1 MVRTEIP
8 EGKKSSYNPGS
19 VENLTLFRKFEDF
32 ILYFE
37 PIVERFPHREH
48 FALQA
53 DIKRCMHRI
62 IELIIVTNKSS
73 RKLEGWH
80 KIDTE
85 LQILKFYVRL
95 SYKKGSSYL
104 TMHGYE
110 TAEKK
115 LVEIGK
121 ILGGLIKRGS

>member
-1 MVRTEIP
+1 MNE
-8 EGKKSSYNPGS
+8 ENNFNYLPGN
-19 VENLTLFRKFEDF
+19 VENLILFRKFEDF

-62 IELIIVTNKSS
+62 AELIIVTNKSS

-80 KIDTE
+80 KVDTE
-85 LQILKFYVRL
+85 LEMLRFYIRL

-104 TMHGYE
+104 SFHGYE

-115 LVEIGK
+115 VNEIGK
-121 ILGGLIKRGS
+121 ILGSLIKKGS

>member
-1 MVRTEIP
+1 MNE
-8 EGKKSSYNPGS
+8 KNNFNYLPGN
-19 VENLTLFRKFEDF
+19 VENLILFRKFEDF

-48 FALQA
+48 FALQT

-62 IELIIVTNKSS
+62 AELIIVTNKSS

-80 KIDTE
+80 KVDTE
-85 LQILKFYVRL
+85 LEMLRFYIRL

-104 TMHGYE
+104 SFHGYE

-115 LVEIGK
+115 ISEIGK
-121 ILGGLIKRGS
+121 ILGGLIKKGS

>member
-1 MVRTEIP
+1 MNE
-8 EGKKSSYNPGS
+8 ENNFNYLPGN
-19 VENLTLFRKFEDF
+19 VENLILFRKFEDF

-53 DIKRCMHRI
+53 DIKRCIHRI
-62 IELIIVTNKSS
+62 AELIIVTNKSS

-80 KIDTE
+80 KVDTE
-85 LQILKFYVRL
+85 LEMLRFYIRL

-104 TMHGYE
+104 SFHGYE

-115 LVEIGK
+115 INEIGK
-121 ILGGLIKRGS
+121 ILGGLIKKGS

>member
-1 MVRTEIP
+1 MRKEVLAEN
-8 EGKKSSYNPGS
+8 KSKYLPGN

-53 DIKRCMHRI
+53 DIKHCMHRI

-80 KIDTE
+80 KVDTE
-85 LQILKFYVRL
+85 LEILRFYIRL

-104 TMHGYE
+104 SFHGYE

-115 LVEIGK
+115 INEIGK
-121 ILGGLIKRGS
+121 ILGGLIKKGS

>member
-1 MVRTEIP
+1 MNE
-8 EGKKSSYNPGS
+8 KNNFNYLPGN
-19 VENLTLFRKFEDF
+19 VENLILFRKFEDF

-62 IELIIVTNKSS
+62 AELIIVTNKSS

-80 KIDTE
+80 KVDTE
-85 LQILKFYVRL
+85 LELLRFYIRL

-104 TMHGYE
+104 SFHGYE

-115 LVEIGK
+115 ISEIGK
-121 ILGGLIKRGS
+121 ILGGLIKKGS

>member
-1 MVRTEIP
+1 MRKEVLAEN
-8 EGKKSSYNPGS
+8 KSKYLPGN

-80 KIDTE
+80 KVDTE
-85 LQILKFYVRL
+85 LEILRFYIRL

-104 TMHGYE
+104 SFHGYE

-115 LVEIGK
+115 INEIGK
-121 ILGGLIKRGS
+121 ILGGLIKKGS

>member
-1 MVRTEIP
+1 MNE
-8 EGKKSSYNPGS
+8 KNNFNYLPGN
-19 VENLTLFRKFEDF
+19 VENLILFRKFEDF

-62 IELIIVTNKSS
+62 AELIIVTNKSS

-80 KIDTE
+80 KVDTE
-85 LQILKFYVRL
+85 LEMLRFYIRL

-104 TMHGYE
+104 SFHGYE

-115 LVEIGK
+115 ISEIGK
-121 ILGGLIKRGS
+121 ILGGLIKKDS

>member
-1 MVRTEIP
+1 MRKEVLAEN
-8 EGKKSSYNPGS
+8 KSKYLPGN

-37 PIVERFPHREH
+37 PIVERFPHREY

-80 KIDTE
+80 KVDTE
-85 LQILKFYVRL
+85 LEILRFYIRL

-104 TMHGYE
+104 SFHGYE

-115 LVEIGK
+115 INEIGK
-121 ILGGLIKRGS
+121 ILGGLIKKGS

>member
-1 MVRTEIP
+1 MRKEVLAEN
-8 EGKKSSYNPGS
+8 KSKHLPGN

-80 KIDTE
+80 KVDTE
-85 LQILKFYVRL
+85 LEILRFYIRL

-104 TMHGYE
+104 SFHGYE

-115 LVEIGK
+115 INEIGK
-121 ILGGLIKRGS
+121 ILGGLIKKGS

>member
-1 MVRTEIP
+1 MRKEVLAEN
-8 EGKKSSYNPGS
+8 KSKYLPGN

-80 KIDTE
+80 KVDTE
-85 LQILKFYVRL
+85 LEILRFYIRL

-104 TMHGYE
+104 SFHGYE

-115 LVEIGK
+115 INEIGK
-121 ILGGLIKRGS
+121 ILGGLIKKR

>member
-1 MVRTEIP
+1 MRKEIP
-8 EGKKSSYNPGS
+8 AENKTKFLPGN

-32 ILYFE
+32 VYYFE

-53 DIKRCMHRI
+53 DIKRCLHRI

-80 KIDTE
+80 KVDTE
-85 LQILKFYVRL
+85 LEILKFYVRL

-104 TMHGYE
+104 TFHGYE

-121 ILGGLIKRGS
+121 ILGGLIKKGS